1 MQAWEYVN
9 EQCKNHGDEAIGNA
23 WLASIKK
30 LGGDPKQYTPA
41 QWAAVRDGV
50 VGSLIPF

>member
-9 EQCKNHGDEAIGNA
+9 EQCATAGDDEIGKA

-30 LGGDPKQYTPA
+30 VGGDPKQYTPA
-41 QWAAVRDGV
+41 QWAAVRDETRKA
-50 VGSLIPF
+50 LIPF